1 MRKCLLLL
9 QISLGLAMFHYSLL
23 RLLAI
28 EGFLGRLFVAAAPTS
43 PADLVF
49 DYIVV
54 GSGAGGGVVASRLAR
69 AGHSTLLIESG
80 DDQGANLN
88 ATVPALFA
96 AVAEDPKLA
105 WDYYINHYSNET
117 KQQEDGKFVW
127 NTGADL
133 HVGPDPPAGSKPLG
147 IQYVRAV
154 YHRRYKASR

>member
-1 MRKCLLLL
+1 VSAAITNLAWTGDVPLL
-9 QISLGLAMFHYSLL
+9 
-23 RLLAI
+23 
-28 EGFLGRLFVAAAPTS
+28 AAAPARHRGFSRS
-43 PADLVF
+43 PF
-49 DYIVV
+49 R
-54 GSGAGGGVVASRLAR
+54 GVVASRLAR